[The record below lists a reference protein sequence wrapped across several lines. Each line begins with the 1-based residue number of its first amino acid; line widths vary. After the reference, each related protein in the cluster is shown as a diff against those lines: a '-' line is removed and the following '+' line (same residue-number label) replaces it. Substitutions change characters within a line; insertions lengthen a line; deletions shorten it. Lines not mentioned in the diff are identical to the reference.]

1 MTSPNTRRLTAL
13 VGACSLGLLL
23 APNAQAA
30 SSSAGDEFL
39 SNAEAAP
46 PNILFVLDLSD
57 EMLQDCGEAPDAG
70 DTGDTAGT
78 LAGASCLEYG
88 IDAIEQLTLHY
99 DWAYFGVVGT
109 TGTENGRFTPIA
121 PIGSTASE
129 ISTALANFSPV
140 AGIGGGGT
148 VTTSWGATAK
158 VGTEHRNHSEVLGQ
172 SWDYLSRDGSSASC
186 PSRFQDSFVDSG
198 TDFCDAP
205 ISWACQETHI
215 IVITA
220 ERPRRDANGRYTSS
234 SSSLGTDLMC
244 TWSGGISTTTDNQCE
259 YDNAVHYLYEGD
271 ARSDLTGDQNATVHT
286 VGIKFDGTSIAENL
300 YGNASNET
308 GGDGI
313 YTVADDGEEI
323 MSGVMT
329 VMSYIRSG
337 YYSRSAPVVS
347 ADGEY
352 IIFSFYEI
360 TGDNPL
366 AEGHV
371 RAYTIDTD
379 PASST
384 YGSVEYDSSK
394 TQFGGAVW
402 DAGDLLV
409 SRPVIAA
416 ESNPDDRDGLGQRD
430 IYTFV
435 PEFMSYSGN
444 SLYSEANSYHRMGF
458 DLEFVDAVDTITST
472 SDPTF
477 LDNFLLTTDSDSDGC
492 PDNQAYNLEGYDTDC
507 AVDTDDLQAMV
518 DFVRGLPTAEYRY
531 LDTTHGYWKLGDSPH
546 SRPAVVQPRNNVY
559 AIDPSYR
566 NFIQDLVD
574 SDVPDAVFI
583 AANDGM
589 LHAFRLED
597 DPSTSCSPTGS
608 LAWDCNEEGE
618 ELWAW
623 IPANTL
629 YASKDETWSGNLVD
643 MMWYGRTFLFDGS
656 PVVEDVWIDGSDG
669 STPDGSKTLDGGEW
683 RRVLVVQQG
692 KGGPVTLALDITDT
706 QHPEFLWEQTNET
719 DISAMGYTV
728 STPVIANLYNVEDSS
743 NPTDTWVAMWGG
755 GRAVP
760 LATDSSSYSSSEPNL
775 YLWAIGDDYWGT
787 SSIGLDDE
795 GSNGHPDL
803 TTFGGSSSSGA
814 LDTDSDGNS
823 EYGYIS
829 GSVAAVDV
837 DSDGDVDV
845 VYFPVTASYE
855 PADAGDPDGDG
866 LSGTSDSSDP
876 GHTWMYKA
884 ILDRTDLDDPT
895 WCEFYDPMDSVG
907 IRPEVYY
914 AATTSWHSDG
924 SLGVYWG
931 TGSPYDRS
939 STDYG
944 YFFAVQDENPLTC
957 GTPSPITDCGTG
969 GAYVLNA
976 GEGLTG
982 DPVVYAGSVYF
993 STYEPASD
1001 RCDTGTGRI
1010 YSLDFEDCGGT
1021 IDSDGDGVADADSV
1035 EIDGYPSSVA
1045 IGEHGVY
1052 YGTSS
1057 PSTSSSTV
1065 GELSTMSDPYL
1076 STTTMGLREIF

>member
-1 MTSPNTRRLTAL
+1 MSSTNTRLIAL
-13 VGACSLGLLL
+13 LGACSLGLLL
-23 APNAQAA
+23 SPNAQAA

-46 PNILFVLDLSD
+46 PNVLFVLDISD
-57 EMLQDCGEAPDAG
+57 EMLEDCGEAPDAG

-78 LAGASCLEYG
+78 LAGSSCLEYG
-88 IDAIEQLTLHY
+88 MDAIEQLTLHY
-99 DWAYFGVVGT
+99 DWAYFGVVAT
-109 TGTENGRFTPIA
+109 TGSSKDHFTPIA

-129 ISTALANFSPV
+129 ISSALDHFSSV

-148 VTTSWGATAK
+148 ASTTWGATAV
-158 VGTEHRNHSEVLGQ
+158 VGSEHRNLAEVLGQ
-172 SWDYLSRDGSSASC
+172 SWDYLSRDGSSSTC
-186 PSRFQDSFVDSG
+186 PTRFSSSFVDSS
-198 TDFCDAP
+198 TDFCDSS
-205 ISWACQETHI
+205 ITWACQETHI
-215 IVITA
+215 VVITA
-220 ERPRRDANGRYTSS
+220 ERPRNDEGAKYGTSS
-234 SSSLGTDLMC
+234 GSMSNDVMCDWSS
-244 TWSGGISTTTDNQCE
+244 GITTTSDKQCL
-259 YDNAVHYLYEGD
+259 YDNAVSYLYEGD
-271 ARSDLTGDQNATVHT
+271 ARSDLSGDQNATVHT
-286 VGIKFDGTSIAENL
+286 VAIKIDGSSVGENL
-300 YGNASNET
+300 FGNASNET

-323 MSGVMT
+323 LSGVMT

-337 YYSRSAPVVS
+337 YYSRSSPVVS

-352 IIFSFYEI
+352 IVFSFYEVS
-360 TGDNPL
+360 GDNPL

-379 PASST
+379 TSSST

-394 TQFGGAVW
+394 SQFGGAVW

-409 SRPVIAA
+409 SRPVIAS

-444 SLYSEANSYHRMGF
+444 SLYVEATASHRMGF
-458 DLEFVDAVDTITST
+458 DLEFVDSVDTIVSS

-477 LDNFLLTTDSDSDGC
+477 LDTFLLTTDADLDGC
-492 PDNQAYNLEGYDTDC
+492 PDNQAYNLEGHETDC
-507 AVDTDDLQAMV
+507 AVDSDDLQAMV
-518 DFVRGLPTAEYRY
+518 DFVRGLPTSEYRY

-559 AIDPSYR
+559 AVDPSYR
-566 NFIQDLVD
+566 NFLQDLLD
-574 SDVPDAVFI
+574 TDVPEAVFI

-589 LHAFRLED
+589 LHAFRLKD
-597 DPSTSCSPTGS
+597 DSTTSCSPTGS
-608 LAWDCNEEGE
+608 LSWDCNEEGE

-656 PVVEDVWIDGSDG
+656 PVVEDVWIDGGDG
-669 STPDGSKTLDGGEW
+669 STPDGAKTLDGGEW

-706 QHPEFLWEQTNET
+706 QNPEFLWEQTNAT

-728 STPVIANLYNVEDSS
+728 STPVIANLYNAEDTSD
-743 NPTDTWVAMWGG
+743 PTDTWVAMWGG

-760 LATDSSSYSSSEPNL
+760 LASDSSSYASSEANL
-775 YLWAIGDDYWGT
+775 YQWAIGDDYWG
-787 SSIGLDDE
+787 SSSVGLSDE
-795 GSNGHPDL
+795 GSNGHPDI
-803 TTFGGSSSSGA
+803 TTLGGSVSAST
-814 LDTDSDGNS
+814 LDSDSDGNS

-829 GSVAAVDV
+829 GSVAAIDV

-855 PADAGDPDGDG
+855 PSDAGDPDGDG
-866 LSGTSDSSDP
+866 TSGVSDAADP

-884 ILDRTDLDDPT
+884 ILDRNDLDEPT
-895 WCEFYDPMDSVG
+895 WCEFYDPIDTVG
-907 IRPEVYY
+907 VRPEVYY
-914 AATTSWHSDG
+914 AATTSWHGDG

-939 STDYG
+939 GTEYG
-944 YFFAVQDENPLTC
+944 YFFAVRDESPLTC
-957 GTPSPITDCGTG
+957 SSATPITDCGTG
-969 GAYVLNA
+969 GAYTLSA

-993 STYEPASD
+993 PTYEPASD

-1010 YSLDFEDCGGT
+1010 YSLAFEDCGGT
-1021 IDSDGDGVADADSV
+1021 IDSDDDGVADSDSIEV
-1035 EIDGYPSSVA
+1035 SGYPSSVA

-1057 PSTSSSTV
+1057 PSTTSSTV
-1065 GELSTMSDPYL
+1065 GELSTMGDPYL
-1076 STTTMGLREIF
+1076 STRTMGLREIF